1 VKDPHQEHAEKLL
14 VSVND
19 AAAAVSAR
27 FVTFVSVGAYVAVT
41 VASTSHEMLLR
52 ATNLVTLPL
61 LNAQI
66 PIIGAFGFYTVAPWL
81 IVLLHSDLL
90 LQLSILSTELER
102 FEAELE
108 KVPEGE
114 RSYIRQRVAN
124 FYYVLYFTGQA
135 PSRLLHLLA
144 AFITWVTSVAI
155 PLGLLLWIQV
165 RFLPYHSAWDTWFHR
180 AAVLSDAALIAFILL
195 PRVAPL
201 LKPNPDGEG
210 VRVKIRR
217 ALSVPTLLIA
227 GCVAS
232 VVFSLFV
239 ATIPGEEPGG
249 ITFFP
254 KNMQLRERVLVASA
268 LSPEDINA
276 LRDDSDPARLRPV
289 LAKIIPFQ
297 ALQGRDFRYADMYN
311 AVFPKIDL
319 RAAPDERAAE
329 APPIPEDC
337 AARRAC
343 TDPRECDRAS
353 GRRTQLSGATFEW
366 ASMQQAM
373 FDDAILED
381 AKFSWA
387 KVQDASFHGAQA
399 NGALFSSARLEGAR
413 LDGAKLCGADFTEAV
428 MPGAS
433 LARAFL
439 QGANLRRANLAR
451 ANLEGADLRG
461 ADLSEADLSDAN
473 LRSALLEG
481 ATLRGAT
488 TRGTSFENAGV
499 ERSDLTAQA
508 SSTSPERLA
517 AANTFLTGL
526 ACAHASVARGIA
538 MQALHSPAR
547 DGRSL
552 ARALVDAAAAGGCDG
567 LRSLPPPMLAE
578 LRARAATPDAR

>member
-1 VKDPHQEHAEKLL
+1 MKDPHLEHAEKLL
-14 VSVND
+14 GAVND

-52 ATNLVTLPL
+52 ANNLVTLPL

-66 PIIGAFGFYTVAPWL
+66 PIVGAFGFYTIAPWL

-102 FEAELE
+102 FESELE
-108 KVPEGE
+108 KAPESE
-114 RSYIRQRVAN
+114 RSYLRQRVAN

-144 AFITWVTSVAI
+144 AFITWVTAVAI

-180 AAVLSDAALIAFILL
+180 GAVLVDAGLIAFILL

-201 LKPNPDGEG
+201 LKSRRGEG
-210 VRVKIRR
+210 GWWTAVRRV
-217 ALSVPTLLIA
+217 LSVPTLLIA
-227 GCVAS
+227 GCVLS
-232 VVFSLFV
+232 VVFSLVV
-239 ATIPGEEPGG
+239 ATIPDDEHDGRS
-249 ITFFP
+249 FFA
-254 KNMQLRERVLVASA
+254 KNMQLRERVLVSSA

-289 LAKIIPFQ
+289 LAKIIPYQ

-319 RAAPDERAAE
+319 RAAPDERAEE
-329 APPIPEDC
+329 APPPPPDC
-337 AARRAC
+337 DARRAC
-343 TDPRECDRAS
+343 TDPRECDRAA

-373 FDDAILED
+373 FDDSILED

-387 KVQDASFHGAQA
+387 KVQDASFNGVQA
-399 NGALFSSARLEGAR
+399 NGAMFPSARLEGAR
-413 LDGAKLCGADFTEAV
+413 FDNAKLCGADFSEAM
-428 MPGAS
+428 MPRVS

-439 QGANLRRANLAR
+439 QGAALRGANLAG

-461 ADLSEADLSDAN
+461 ADLSGADLSDAN
-473 LRSALLEG
+473 LRGALLQG

-488 TRGTSFENAGV
+488 TKGTSFESAAV
-499 ERSDLTAQA
+499 EGSDLAAQGNAA
-508 SSTSPERLA
+508 SAERLA
-517 AANTFLTGL
+517 ATNTYLTGL
-526 ACAHASVARGIA
+526 ACAEASVARGVA
-538 MQALHSPAR
+538 TQALRSPAR

-552 ARALVDAAAAGGCDG
+552 ARALLDASATGGCEG
-567 LRSLPPPMLAE
+567 MEVLPAE
-578 LRARAATPDAR
+578 LQAELSSKAESAAR

>member
-1 VKDPHQEHAEKLL
+1 MKDPHQEHAEKLL
-14 VSVND
+14 GAVND

-52 ATNLVTLPL
+52 ANNLVTLPL

-66 PIIGAFGFYTVAPWL
+66 PIVGAFGFYTIAPWL

-102 FEAELE
+102 FESELE
-108 KVPEGE
+108 KAPAAE
-114 RSYIRQRVAN
+114 RPYLRQRVAN

-144 AFITWVTSVAI
+144 AFITWVTAVAI

-180 AAVLSDAALIAFILL
+180 GAVIADAGLIAFILL
-195 PRVAPL
+195 PRITPL
-201 LKPNPDGEG
+201 LRSRRNEGE
-210 VRVKIRR
+210 VWTAMRRV
-217 ALSVPTLLIA
+217 LSVPTLLIA
-227 GCVAS
+227 GCVLS

-239 ATIPGEEPGG
+239 ATIPDEEHEGRS
-249 ITFFP
+249 FFA
-254 KNMQLRERVLVASA
+254 KNMELRERVLVSSA

-319 RAAPDERAAE
+319 RAARDERAEE
-329 APPIPEDC
+329 APPPPDC
-337 AARRAC
+337 DARRAC
-343 TDPRECDRAS
+343 TDPRECDRAA

-387 KVQDASFHGAQA
+387 RVQDASFHGVQG
-399 NGALFSSARLEGAR
+399 NGALFPSARLEGAR
-413 LDGAKLCGADFTEAV
+413 FDNAKLCGADFAEAM
-428 MPGAS
+428 MPRVS

-439 QGANLRRANLAR
+439 QGASLRSANLAG

-461 ADLSEADLSDAN
+461 ADLSGADLSDAN
-473 LRSALLEG
+473 LRGALLQG

-488 TRGTSFENAGV
+488 TKGTSFESAAV
-499 ERSDLTAQA
+499 EGSDLAAQGNAA
-508 SSTSPERLA
+508 SAERLA
-517 AANTFLTGL
+517 AANTYLTGL
-526 ACAHASVARGIA
+526 ACAEASVARGIA
-538 MQALHSPAR
+538 TQALRSPAR

-552 ARALVDAAAAGGCDG
+552 ARALLDAAAGGGCEG
-567 LRSLPPPMLAE
+567 MKTLPPELQAE
-578 LRARAATPDAR
+578 LDSKAANAAR